1 MKKITIKRLVY
12 HSPNSGAILYGDVE
26 YNGRLSDE
34 NILGS
39 VHEIGKTKWYGNQ
52 LWLMR
57 DNEMIYRI
65 TVEPFTQYQ
74 KRWYELLW
82 DQIRRV

>member
-1 MKKITIKRLVY
+1 MKKIIVKRLVY
-12 HSPNSGAILYGDVE
+12 HSPDNDTILIGAEE
-26 YNGRLSDE
+26 YDGKLTDN
-34 NILGS
+34 NILGAI
-39 VHEIGKTKWYGNQ
+39 HEIGKTVWIGAN
-52 LWLMR
+52 LWTIR
-57 DNEMIYRI
+57 DNIPIYRI